1 MPQSYVMKVRG
12 RRDTYVKRDGSVGT
26 AGKGALIGEEV
37 TFTVAAT
44 QDQTLMDGT
53 ASEYVVRRL
62 TPVECERLQ
71 GFQDGYTDIP
81 YKGNEHPPDTPRD
94 KALGNS
100 FAVPVVRWIGVR
112 MQMVDEIIEKS
123 K

>member
-81 YKGNEHPPDTPRD
+81 YKGNEHPPDTPRY